1 MNKFFAFCILLLLP
15 VTAHAAPSAGTNGRL
30 NWSMRTT
37 WTLDVKPLDFVQ
49 SLDNRK
55 VFVLGSDA
63 RVHVYTQDGT
73 LLGSIPVDKNT
84 TAIDIAPR
92 GETLYLIN
100 DRDNTYTALDVGVIQ
115 SIDITGAPVMGR
127 EDAPVTLVIFS
138 DFQCPYCSKVQP
150 LLKQVLDH
158 NRDTLK
164 IVFKHL
170 PLPMHNEAEPAA
182 LAAIAAQNQ
191 GKFWQMHDALFAAKP
206 LTPEKIDQAARQIGL
221 DMARFKKDMNSPETR
236 QKLARDMMDARKADV
251 SGTPTLF
258 INGRRVTN
266 RSEQAIQQMIDQEVR
281 KAGSADKSEKK

>member
-1 MNKFFAFCILLLLP
+1 MNRLITLCILILLP
-15 VTAHAAPSAGTNGRL
+15 ATALATPSAGTDGRL
-30 NWSMRTT
+30 NWSTRTT
-37 WTLDVKPLDFVQ
+37 WKLDVRPLDFVQ

-63 RVHVYTQDGT
+63 KVHVYTQDGT
-73 LLGSIPVDKNT
+73 LLGAIPVDKDT

-92 GETLYLIN
+92 GEMLYLIN
-100 DRDNTYTALDVGVIQ
+100 AANKTYTALDIGVIQ
-115 SIDITGAPVMGR
+115 AIDTTGAPVMGKP
-127 EDAPVTLVIFS
+127 DAPVTLVIFS

-150 LLKQVLDH
+150 LLKQVLEH
-158 NRDTLK
+158 NQGVLK

-170 PLPMHNEAEPAA
+170 PLPMHKNAEPAA

-191 GKFWQMHDALFAAKP
+191 GKFWQMHDALFATRP
-206 LTPEKIDQAARQIGL
+206 LTEEKIEEAARKIGL

-236 QKLARDMMDARKADV
+236 QKLGKDMMDARRAEV

-266 RSEQAIQQMIDQEVR
+266 RSEQVIQQMIDQEVR
-281 KAGSADKSEKK
+281 KTKSADNK